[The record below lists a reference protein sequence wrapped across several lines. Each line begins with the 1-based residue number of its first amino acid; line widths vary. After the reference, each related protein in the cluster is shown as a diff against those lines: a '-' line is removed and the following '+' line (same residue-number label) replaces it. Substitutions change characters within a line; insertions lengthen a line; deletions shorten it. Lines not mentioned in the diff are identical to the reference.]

1 MRPVDT
7 DGPRGKDGPRL
18 GRWARSWGLSGFDGI
33 HLERAHLVFLKA
45 AGRHCGFYVCFFFLS
60 LIKGFVS
67 GSLLLHV
74 GFLQQQRAGVP
85 SSCRVRVLLEPKL
98 GV

>member
-1 MRPVDT
+1 MGEVP
-7 DGPRGKDGPRL
+7 GPG
-18 GRWARSWGLSGFDGI
+18 AFDGI
-33 HLERAHLVFLKA
+33 HLEGTHLVFLKA
-45 AGRHCGFYVCFFFLS
+45 AGRHCGFYVCFLS
-60 LIKGFVS
+60 LIKAFVS

-98 GV
+98 RA